1 MPQQPVTLMSLFSG
15 WDGYHRSLV
24 TAIESISVD
33 NLTYRLAPQA
43 PSAGMVAAHIA
54 FGRIGWFAQMG
65 APGAVELLAEVAPWQ
80 PWEVVDPR
88 FEENQEDLVALLNKS
103 WQMVEATLSVWT
115 LEDLAI
121 TFRLR
126 YNGKMRDVSRQWVIW
141 RVMAHDIHHGGQ
153 LTILLGAQGI
163 DLPDLGDEGGHI
175 IEPPV
180 ADAD

>member
-1 MPQQPVTLMSLFSG
+1 MPQQPVCLMSLFSG
-15 WDGYHRSLV
+15 WEGYHQSLV
-24 TAIESISVD
+24 SAIMSITSE
-33 NLTYRLAPQA
+33 NLNHRLAPQA

-65 APGAVELLAEVAPWQ
+65 APGAAELLEEVAPWK

-88 FEENQEDLVALLNKS
+88 FEEDPEDLLALLDKS
-103 WQMVEATLSVWT
+103 WHMVEATLNSWT
-115 LEDLAI
+115 TEDLAV
-121 TFRLR
+121 TFRLH
-126 YNGKMRDVSRQWVIW
+126 YNGNMRDVSRQWVIW

-180 ADAD
+180 AELS